1 MPTIRQI
8 AQEAGVSK
16 STVSLALRGDPRCST
31 NTVEKVSKIA
41 EEMGYRPNPLVK
53 ANMAN
58 MRLGGGSRQ
67 LRSILAYFYDY
78 SRGSPY
84 ELKSFQGGS
93 KRAEELGFVLEP
105 FSYNEPG
112 LSPKRLL
119 QILRNRNVQGI
130 LLGENDSP
138 VMPIEFKFD
147 EFAVAAIGYT
157 VQEPRVDRIGYDH
170 VENMNQLYQDL
181 QERGYQR
188 VGLAIRADF
197 DDRVGHTFI
206 ASYLRYQS
214 EQNLSDPLEPYV
226 ESKNWKQTSFLKWF
240 RANQPD
246 CIVTVGNE
254 IGPWLA
260 KAKIRIPEDLG
271 VFSIWGDLKEE
282 KLDFSHFHVSVNQL
296 ARTTIDVISDQL
308 NSNSRG
314 IPQQRRSILIAGEV
328 VDLNSLRPI
337 RKQR

>member
-8 AQEAGVSK
+8 AREAGVSK
-16 STVSLALRGDPRCST
+16 STVSLALRRDPRCSNDT
-31 NTVEKVSKIA
+31 IEIVARIA

-58 MRLGGGSRQ
+58 MRLGKRSKQ
-67 LRSILAYFYDY
+67 LRSIIAYFYDC

-84 ELKSFQGGS
+84 ELESFQGAN
-93 KRAEELGFVLEP
+93 KRAKELGFALEP

-119 QILRNRNVQGI
+119 EILRNRNVQGI
-130 LLGENDSP
+130 LIGENDSP

-157 VQEPRVDRIGYDH
+157 VKDPKIDRIGYDH
-170 VENMNQLYQDL
+170 AENMNQLYQDL
-181 QERGYQR
+181 LDRGYER
-188 VGLAIRADF
+188 VGLAIRSDF

-214 EQNLSDPLEPYV
+214 EQNLSDPLEPFV
-226 ESKNWKQTSFLKWF
+226 EIKKWRQPSFLKWF

-282 KLDFSHFHVSVNQL
+282 ELDFSHFHVSVDQL
-296 ARTTIDVISDQL
+296 ARATIDVISDQL

-328 VDLNSLRPI
+328 VDLNSLRPLK
-337 RKQR
+337 R

>member
-8 AQEAGVSK
+8 AQKAEVSK
-16 STVSLALRGDPRCST
+16 STVSLALRRDPRCSKDT
-31 NTVEKVSKIA
+31 IEKVSRIA

-58 MRLGGGSRQ
+58 MRLGKRSKSV
-67 LRSILAYFYDY
+67 RSILAYFYDF

-84 ELKSFQGGS
+84 ELESFKGAS
-93 KRAEELGFVLEP
+93 KRAEELGFALEP

-112 LSPKRLL
+112 LSSKRLL

-130 LLGENDSP
+130 LIGENDSP
-138 VMPIEFKFD
+138 VLPIEFNWD

-157 VQEPRVDRIGYDH
+157 VQSPRVDRIGYDH
-170 VENMNQLYQDL
+170 VENMNELYRDL
-181 QERGYQR
+181 RSRGYQR

-197 DDRVGHTFI
+197 DDRITHSPI

-214 EQNLSDPLEPYV
+214 EQALSDPLEPFV
-226 ESKNWKQTSFLKWF
+226 ESKRWKQTPFLKWF
-240 RANQPD
+240 RANKPD
-246 CIVTVGNE
+246 CIVTVGND
-254 IGPWLA
+254 IHPWLE
-260 KAKIRIPEDLG
+260 KARVRIPEDLG
-271 VFSIWGDLKEE
+271 VFSIWGNLKEE
-282 KLDFSHFHVSVNQL
+282 TLSFNHYHVSVEQL

-314 IPQQRRSILIAGEV
+314 VPQQRRSILISGEA

-337 RKQR
+337 ET